1 MLISYN
7 CLIFVPFI
15 QTENQ
20 RFMNKSFIQTAV
32 KTSLIWLIFAAFIG
46 ALLRYAFIG
55 TMPKSFEYKNFMH
68 AHTHLMFLGWIFNA
82 LFIGIIAMFLH
93 DFSKKYYLLFVIL
106 QIAVGGMAVTFPLG
120 GYFSASI
127 AFSTAHILL
136 SYVFAV
142 LVWFDVQKHEHTV
155 HDNPSVLALDWAL
168 LFMLLSSL
176 GPIAVGYISSAGIR
190 GVWSNLSVYFYLHTQ
205 YNGWFTFGILALI
218 LRILENKH
226 LIVNKKRMKH
236 GITLLGWSALLTFSL
251 AALWLRLPNGLYFV
265 AWAGIF
271 IQLGA
276 LISFWDLFRLVFKT
290 DIFENKWSKYLMIMV
305 AISFISRIILQTA
318 SAIPAVTDFA
328 TQYKNMLLAYL
339 HLIFIGFVTLFL
351 FAYFIENQWL
361 KIETQLSK
369 RGLITLVVS
378 FLASELF
385 LTIQPTNYTLLFIAS
400 AGMAVGFI
408 LTCAET
414 LKLKT

>member
-7 CLIFVPFI
+7 CPIFVPFI
-15 QTENQ
+15 QIENQ

-32 KTSLIWLIFAAFIG
+32 KTSLIWLVFAAVIG
-46 ALLRYAFIG
+46 AILRYAFIG
-55 TMPKSFEYKNFMH
+55 SMPSFFDYKNFMH
-68 AHTHLMFLGWIFNA
+68 AHTHVMLLGWIFNA
-82 LFIGIIAMFLH
+82 LFIGIIATFLH
-93 DFSKKYYLLFVIL
+93 DFAKKYYYLFIFL
-106 QIAVGGMAVTFPLG
+106 QIAVGGMAVTFPIG
-120 GYFSASI
+120 GYFSGSI
-127 AFSTAHILL
+127 LFLTAHILL

-142 LVWFDVQKHEHTV
+142 MVWFDVQKHEHTV

-176 GPIAVGYISSAGIR
+176 GPIAVGYLSTAGI
-190 GVWSNLSVYFYLHTQ
+190 GGIWSNLSVYFYLHTQ
-205 YNGWFTFGILALI
+205 YNGWFMFGVLALI
-218 LRILENKH
+218 LRTLENKH

-251 AALWLRLPNGLYFV
+251 AALWLRLPNGLFFIG
-265 AWAGIF
+265 WAGIF

-276 LISFWDLFRLVFKT
+276 LISFFDLFKLIFKT
-290 DIFENKWSKYLMIMV
+290 DIFENKWSKYLTIMV
-305 AISFISRIILQTA
+305 AAAFIGKIILQTA
-318 SAIPAVTDFA
+318 SAFPAVTDLV
-328 TQYKNMLLAYL
+328 TQYKNLLLAYL
-339 HLIFIGFVTLFL
+339 HLIFIGLVTLFL
-351 FAYFIENQWL
+351 LAYFIENQWL

-369 RGLITLVVS
+369 RGLTTLVVS
-378 FLASELF
+378 FLSSELL